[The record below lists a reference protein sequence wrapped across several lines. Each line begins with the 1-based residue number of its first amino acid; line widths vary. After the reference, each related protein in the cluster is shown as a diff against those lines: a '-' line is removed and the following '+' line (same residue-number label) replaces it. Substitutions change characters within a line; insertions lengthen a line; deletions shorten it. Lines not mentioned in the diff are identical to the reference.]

1 MIDRLASLLRNRH
14 TLALVGRG
22 AQAAFG
28 MVAFVLLARLLS
40 SDGLGAWVLYLAAVS
55 FANVCREGV
64 VKTALVRYAAGRS
77 GDERAVFV
85 GAGWILAIVV
95 TALESG
101 AVALWA
107 VSPFVPDGFDLF
119 VSWYPLLAWCSL
131 PFQFGT
137 WIAEAND
144 RFERM
149 ALGNVVNSGGFTL
162 AVGGAFGMAA
172 GWAPPTVAA
181 VHVAFAAATSLLFV
195 LLRWTW
201 ITTAARFTVDALAQ
215 LFAFGKYS
223 VGTLIGSHLLSSSDV
238 YILGF
243 LLGPSAV
250 ALYSVGQKAVRLVE
264 VPLQAFSSTAFPTL
278 SDLHQNDDIVALQQY
293 THRWTAAMTALFIPV
308 LVVLFVWAEPVVVLL
323 GGADYA
329 GAAPILRWF
338 TLYLLF
344 SPLSRAL
351 GMLLDSIN
359 RPQFN
364 LYKVGVMVTV
374 NVAGDV
380 AVLLLWASIPAVA
393 AVTTLTLLSGVVMG
407 LYFVRPFAP
416 IRVSALPAAGRD
428 AVAEQWQRWTHRA
441 SQQS

>member
-1 MIDRLASLLRNRH
+1 MIDRIAALLRNRH
-14 TLALVGRG
+14 ALALVGRG
-22 AQAAFG
+22 AQAGFG

-40 SDGLGAWVLYLAAVS
+40 ADGLGAWVLYLAAVS
-55 FANVCREGV
+55 FADVCREGV

-77 GDERAVFV
+77 GDEQAVFV
-85 GAGWILAIVV
+85 GAGWILAVVV
-95 TALESG
+95 TIVESG

-107 VSPFVPDGFDLF
+107 ASGFVPDGFGLF
-119 VSWYPLLAWCSL
+119 VHWYPLLAWCAL

-144 RFERM
+144 RFERV
-149 ALGNVVNSGGFTL
+149 ALGNVVNSGGFTM
-162 AVGGAFGMAA
+162 AVGGAFVAA
-172 GWAPPTVAA
+172 SGWIPSTVAG
-181 VHVAFAAATSLLFV
+181 VHVAFAALTSVLFV
-195 LLRWTW
+195 VLQWTW
-201 ITTAARFTVDALAQ
+201 ITMIARFTIEALTQ

-278 SDLHQNDDIVALQQY
+278 SDLHQNNDVEALRQY
-293 THRWTAAMTALFIPV
+293 THRWTAAMTGLFIPV
-308 LVVLFVWAEPVVVLL
+308 LVALFVWAEPVVVLL

-329 GAAPILRWF
+329 GAVPILRWF

-351 GMLLDSIN
+351 GMLLDSVN
-359 RPQFN
+359 RPQYN
-364 LYKVGVMVTV
+364 LYKVGVMVAV

-380 AVLLLWASIPAVA
+380 AVLLLWESIPAVA
-393 AVTTLTLLSGVVMG
+393 AVTTLTLLSGVGMG
-407 LYFVRPFAP
+407 LYFVRPFVP
-416 IRVSALPAAGRD
+416 VRVSALPAAGRD
-428 AVAEQWQRWTHRA
+428 AVAEQWQRWTRRA
-441 SQQS
+441 SRHS